1 MICYKKLYDTLS
13 LGLLPDFDL
22 PVDEWSDKF
31 MVIPKSSGS
40 NEYGNYRTSRTPH
53 AREIMRCLSADHPC
67 KEVAVMVA
75 SQMFKTQI
83 GLNWLSSTIHQ
94 SPSNFIW
101 LMPTGGLQKRI
112 SGRIDKT
119 IKAVPVL
126 RDLVAKPN
134 SRDAKN
140 NQDTKE
146 YMGGT
151 LFIFTAG
158 SAANIS
164 EVPARYVIIDEIDRC
179 QRDVDQEGDPKKLT
193 DGRQTT
199 FQQNKKSYYPSSPT
213 IDGESRINDLFLSG
227 TQRRALAECI
237 HCGHAQEL
245 IFERLVVNESGSA
258 LYPCESCGGMHTDK
272 DKNLMFA
279 NGLWTDPVVG
289 STGYLQSFT
298 ASAMYLP
305 YGWLSWSDMV
315 KEHAAAQEK
324 LDQGNDAMMIVFYNT
339 RLARVWKRTIQ
350 TVSYQTLIDRAEHY
364 DLRFAPSN
372 VLFVTAGVDTQDN
385 RLEVQIVGWGRN
397 MSATILDYVVLHGDP
412 ADDDV
417 WDQLTDLIN
426 SGIEHE
432 SGRVLQVIAT
442 AIDVGGHRG
451 EAVKHYVRSKRIRS
465 PIAIIGATKLNA
477 PVLSKGSMQDVTWKG
492 VSDKKGVMLHQ
503 VGTVDIKHVIFSR
516 LSNDEDKKPGDR
528 MLRFAKDLSPE
539 YFGGLISETY
549 DRQKKRYVK
558 KHDGIRNEPLDTLTY
573 AYATL
578 HHSGIRAHRYTKK
591 DWDALEAK
599 FLNPVKVIE
608 KQVSSDQQEVKESSQ
623 KVAAIPKPKLQSRG
637 RSMMGSLRDR
647 LRR

>member
-1 MICYKKLYDTLS
+1 
-13 LGLLPDFDL
+13 
-22 PVDEWSDKF
+22 
-31 MVIPKSSGS
+31 
-40 NEYGNYRTSRTPH
+40 
-53 AREIMRCLSADHPC
+53 
-67 KEVAVMVA
+67 
-75 SQMFKTQI
+75 
-83 GLNWLSSTIHQ
+83 
-94 SPSNFIW
+94 
-101 LMPTGGLQKRI
+101 
-112 SGRIDKT
+112 
-119 IKAVPVL
+119 
-126 RDLVAKPN
+126 
-134 SRDAKN
+134 
-140 NQDTKE
+140 
-146 YMGGT
+146 
-151 LFIFTAG
+151 
-158 SAANIS
+158 
-164 EVPARYVIIDEIDRC
+164 
-179 QRDVDQEGDPKKLT
+179 
-193 DGRQTT
+193 
-199 FQQNKKSYYPSSPT
+199 
-213 IDGESRINDLFLSG
+213 
-227 TQRRALAECI
+227 
-237 HCGHAQEL
+237 
-245 IFERLVVNESGSA
+245 
-258 LYPCESCGGMHTDK
+258 
-272 DKNLMFA
+272 
-279 NGLWTDPVVG
+279 
-289 STGYLQSFT
+289 
-298 ASAMYLP
+298 
-305 YGWLSWSDMV
+305 
-315 KEHAAAQEK
+315 
-324 LDQGNDAMMIVFYNT
+324 
-339 RLARVWKRTIQ
+339 
-350 TVSYQTLIDRAEHY
+350 
-364 DLRFAPSN
+364 
-372 VLFVTAGVDTQDN
+372 
-385 RLEVQIVGWGRN
+385 

-599 FLNPVKVIE
+599 FLNPVKSVE
-608 KQVSSDQQEVKESSQ
+608 KQVSSDHQEIKESHQ

-637 RSMMGSLRDR
+637 RSMIGSLRDR